1 LFFTRVRDKLS
12 KKKYLLFPTFQD
24 AFDELYIGS
33 SSREKGTLF
42 YIKNYFNHRN
52 VTNNVKEAFN
62 YVEEFLQFCTDSYIV
77 LAGMHCM
84 DIAEI
89 NETPDDF
96 PLTKDEKLRYLHHI
110 SSLIVDMLYIS
121 SQPMVQKILQTE
133 EPSNETYPICICKE
147 DIAGADMI
155 FCNAPCRADNKRWPI
170 RKYFGWCFC
179 MYCNMSNFQ
188 YRMIL
193 FPSFSLIASCRT
205 RWFSPR
211 HITNKA

>member
-1 LFFTRVRDKLS
+1 MASASPV
-12 KKKYLLFPTFQD
+12 LFPTFQD

-52 VTNNVKEAFN
+52 VTNNVKVAFN
-62 YVEEFLQFCTDSYIV
+62 YDEEFLQFCTDSYIV

-133 EPSNETYPICICKE
+133 EPSNETYPICICYS
-147 DIAGADMI
+147 IA
-155 FCNAPCRADNKRWPI
+155 KHVVV
-170 RKYFGWCFC
+170 
-179 MYCNMSNFQ
+179 
-188 YRMIL
+188 
-193 FPSFSLIASCRT
+193 SLIM
-205 RWFSPR
+205 
-211 HITNKA
+211 HHVEQITNDGQLGSILDGVFVCTVTCQISSVE